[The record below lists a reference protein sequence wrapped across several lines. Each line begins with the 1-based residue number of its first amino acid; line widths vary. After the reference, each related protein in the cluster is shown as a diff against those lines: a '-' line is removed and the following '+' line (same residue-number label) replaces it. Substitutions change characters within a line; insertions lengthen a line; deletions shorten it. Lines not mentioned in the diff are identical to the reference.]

1 MSTLNL
7 IITRASILM
16 ILDFILT
23 TFTDSG
29 SSTAPS
35 SPTVQ
40 APTSSNA
47 VTPSVA
53 APADAPAEKMRI
65 KVKLSSIV
73 FVLNDDGVRLATLE
87 LAAGDVAVLL
97 RGATLRVSA
106 RLGNLS
112 VTDDL
117 KSHCD
122 SSPDFRQLLSIKDDE
137 VADFLY
143 ETFDPNEHTYPGY
156 DTLLHLKTGSLQF
169 TFLEEPIHQ
178 IIRFLT
184 QFGKMKAVFDST
196 RNAAPPAPKATTSK
210 MHFDVV
216 IKTPII
222 LFPRAADSTD
232 VLVANLGEFRAKNSL
247 DGDAIYTDAGLR
259 AIRLTSLLEHGDDRH
274 ELEMLSDVNLDVKI
288 TEDRGID
295 RTQDQ
300 NTPDTVLQATLSD
313 IKMHLTER
321 QYAFCMALA
330 TIIPRAMGSQ
340 PEEEEEDRAKLPAA
354 AALPSNTSSTKEAQT
369 SSTAALDDLIVD
381 LYPEL
386 PRAGHTVEGST
397 IPLYPKMQLRL
408 NVQTISLDLFSGQ
421 ATDARSLRHHGI
433 ARCALNNTRLFYRT
447 VSNDSVEAEL
457 CTKSL
462 RLTDTD
468 VNKNTKW
475 REIVPA
481 SKHENHDQIM
491 LSYSKAA
498 GPNTNAVANLTIDT
512 PTVLFSLEPIY
523 SLKDFFLS
531 AFNGEGEHAGKV
543 ETQRP
548 AAATASQPSEPQQE
562 PLKQGEQGGA
572 GLDYRVNI
580 ACAKIMLL
588 SDPERADTEAL
599 VLTIDQLQ
607 MAQQSVLAYVQ
618 SFRGSKEAIRV

>member
-16 ILDFILT
+16 LLDFILT

-35 SPTVQ
+35 SPTIEPPSTAV
-40 APTSSNA
+40 APA
-47 VTPSVA
+47 SVA
-53 APADAPAEKMRI
+53 ESPGGQIEKMRI
-65 KVKLSSIV
+65 KVKLNSIV
-73 FVLNDDGVRLATLE
+73 FVLNNDGVRLATLE

-97 RGATLRVSA
+97 RGSALRVSA

-112 VTDDL
+112 ITDDL
-117 KSHCD
+117 KSHCED
-122 SSPDFRQLLSIKDDE
+122 TPDFRQLLSIKDDE

-143 ETFDPNEHTYPGY
+143 ETFDPSEHTYPGY
-156 DTLLHLKTGSLQF
+156 DTLIHLKTGSLQL

-196 RNAAPPAPKATTSK
+196 RNSAPPPPAVASK
-210 MHFDVV
+210 MHYDVV

-247 DGDAIYTDAGLR
+247 DGDAVYTDAGLR
-259 AIRLTSLLEHGDDRH
+259 AVRLASFLDHEDGRH
-274 ELEMLSDVNLDVKI
+274 ELEMLSDVNLDLKI

-295 RTQDQ
+295 RNKDLK
-300 NTPDTVLQATLSD
+300 TPETVLQANLSD

-321 QYAFCMALA
+321 QYDFCMALS
-330 TIIPRAMGSQ
+330 TIIPRTLGSKA
-340 PEEEEEDRAKLPAA
+340 EEEAEDRAKLPSAM
-354 AALPSNTSSTKEAQT
+354 ALPSTSPPAKDGKADTDKV
-369 SSTAALDDLIVD
+369 IVD

-386 PRAGHTVEGST
+386 PVVGHTVEGAT
-397 IPLYPKMQLRL
+397 VPLYPKMQLRL
-408 NVQTISLDLFSGQ
+408 AVETISLDLFSAQ
-421 ATDARSLRHHGI
+421 ASDSRSLRHYGV
-433 ARCALNNTRLFYRT
+433 ARCALNDTRLFYRT
-447 VSNDSVEAEL
+447 VSNGSMEAEL

-468 VNKNTKW
+468 ISKNSKW

-481 SKHENHDQIM
+481 SKHDKHDQIM
-491 LSYSKAA
+491 LSYSKSA
-498 GPNTNAVANLTIDT
+498 GSDNTAVANLTIDT
-512 PTVLFSLEPIY
+512 PTILFSLEPIY
-523 SLKDFFLS
+523 RLKDYFMSPFINNPQPAPQSQEHSS
-531 AFNGEGEHAGKV
+531 AS
-543 ETQRP
+543 Q
-548 AAATASQPSEPQQE
+548 TASPQQE
-562 PLKQGEQGGA
+562 QEGSS
-572 GLDYRVNI
+572 LDYRVNI
-580 ACAKIMLL
+580 ASAKVMLL

-599 VLTIDQLQ
+599 VLNIDQFQ
-607 MAQQSVLAYVQ
+607 MAQQSVLA
-618 SFRGSKEAIRV
+618 